1 MNLKHIFIAFIL
13 IILIGAGVLIYK
25 VATLPDQIVVVHV
38 DPLPVEVKIEEIMG
52 TQPPEIEVKQMGNQ
66 DKLMMLASLIDL
78 EAGSNWCSDEM
89 QQGVGS
95 VVLNRIKDSRFP
107 DTMEKVIYQ
116 PGQYA
121 TAKRVKGHKPTERA
135 IRNAMTVLTE
145 GSIFP
150 EEVVFQA
157 NFVQGKAIHKK
168 VQNMYF
174 CR

>member
-1 MNLKHIFIAFIL
+1 MYRRILIAYLL

-25 VATLPDQIVVVHV
+25 IITIPDVMV
-38 DPLPVEVKIEEIMG
+38 DVTVEPIPVTVYTEVIMG
-52 TQPPEIEVKQMGNQ
+52 TEPPVHEVKTVI
-66 DKLMMLASLIDL
+66 DKNKLIMLASLIDL

-121 TAKRVKGHKPTERA
+121 TSKRVKGHKPTERA
-135 IRNAMTVLTE
+135 IENARIVLTE

-157 NFVQGKAIHKK
+157 NFTQGKGVYKK

-174 CR
+174 CK